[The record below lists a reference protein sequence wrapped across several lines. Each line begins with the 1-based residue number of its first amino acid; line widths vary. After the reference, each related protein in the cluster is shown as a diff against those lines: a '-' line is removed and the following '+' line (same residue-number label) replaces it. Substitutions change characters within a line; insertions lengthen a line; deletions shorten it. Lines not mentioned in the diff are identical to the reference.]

1 MGDTDIQKDCVIG
14 PNTTISDSTIGKG
27 TKIIYSIVSNS
38 SIGENN
44 QIGPFAYIRESTS
57 TLSNVEIGNFVE
69 VKSSQIGKNSKSKH
83 LSYIGDTDIL
93 NNVNVG
99 AGAVVANFDGKNK
112 NKSTIKENAFIGSNS
127 TIISPV
133 IIGSSSVVGAGTVVT
148 KDVDFKEIVVGNPS
162 RKLGK

>member
-1 MGDTDIQKDCVIG
+1 M
-14 PNTTISDSTIGKG
+14 
-27 TKIIYSIVSNS
+27 
-38 SIGENN
+38 
-44 QIGPFAYIRESTS
+44 
-57 TLSNVEIGNFVE
+57 
-69 VKSSQIGKNSKSKH
+69 
-83 LSYIGDTDIL
+83 